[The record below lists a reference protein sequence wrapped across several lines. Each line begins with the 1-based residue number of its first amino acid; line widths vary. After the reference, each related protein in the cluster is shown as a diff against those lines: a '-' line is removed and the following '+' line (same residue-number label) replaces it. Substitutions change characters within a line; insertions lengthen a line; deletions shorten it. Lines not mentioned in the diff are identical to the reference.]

1 MMEVFPLDTL
11 DQRIVS
17 ALQDSGRLSYE
28 ELGSQVGLS
37 ASAALRR
44 VRRLEDAGVIAG
56 YVALVSAKQIGLGL
70 TAYINVRVEKNRG
83 GDKRS
88 PMDDFAAAV
97 QTWPRGLAP
106 LQRPIEP
113 PRPAWQQTWWR
124 RCRYSLATWAW
135 IAATGR
141 WPLCNCALQKG
152 SVKAMPK
159 RASWLALGSAQTG
172 WQRCRRSVGACWT
185 CTVRAGRPRR
195 MNCCPDARAVKLNLL
210 SAV

>member
-1 MMEVFPLDTL
+1 MEVFPLDTL

-97 QTWPRGLAP
+97 QTWPEVVDCVSLTGDMDYLLRVVVADMDHYTRFVMDTL
-106 LQRPIEP
+106 LKHTSVQD
-113 PRPAWQQTWWR
+113 
-124 RCRYSLATWAW
+124 CRTSF
-135 IAATGR
+135 
-141 WPLCNCALQKG
+141 
-152 SVKAMPK
+152 VM
-159 RASWLALGSAQTG
+159 
-172 WQRCRRSVGACWT
+172 
-185 CTVRAGRPRR
+185 
-195 MNCCPDARAVKLNLL
+195 RAVKSKVTL
-210 SAV
+210 V

>member
-97 QTWPRGLAP
+97 QTWPEVVECVSLTGDMDYLLRVVVADMDHYTRFVMDTL
-106 LQRPIEP
+106 LKHTSVQD
-113 PRPAWQQTWWR
+113 
-124 RCRYSLATWAW
+124 CRTSF
-135 IAATGR
+135 
-141 WPLCNCALQKG
+141 
-152 SVKAMPK
+152 VM
-159 RASWLALGSAQTG
+159 
-172 WQRCRRSVGACWT
+172 
-185 CTVRAGRPRR
+185 
-195 MNCCPDARAVKLNLL
+195 RAVKSKVTL
-210 SAV
+210 V